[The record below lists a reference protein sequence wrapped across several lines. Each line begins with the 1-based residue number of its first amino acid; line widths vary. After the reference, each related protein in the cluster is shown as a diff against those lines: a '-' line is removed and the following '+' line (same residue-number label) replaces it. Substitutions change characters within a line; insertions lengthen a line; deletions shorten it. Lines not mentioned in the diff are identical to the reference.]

1 MKRFLLMLLFGLV
14 AAAPATLVAAP
25 DESQRQATF
34 QAHEAKR
41 KLAAARAAQ
50 GTERQRL
57 MREHMQMMNDMM
69 KQMQAAKPA
78 ADLSPAR
85 LREWVDEH
93 LKLMN
98 ELMGQMME
106 QHHLIMDGATAAAPR

>member
-1 MKRFLLMLLFGLV
+1 MKRFFLMILLSLV
-14 AAAPATLVAAP
+14 IATPAALVAAP

-50 GTERQRL
+50 GAERQRL
-57 MREHMQMMNDMM
+57 MREHMQMMSAMM
-69 KQMQAAKPA
+69 KQMQAARPA
-78 ADLSPAR
+78 ADLSPSR

-93 LKLMN
+93 MKLMD

-106 QHHLIMDGATAAAPR
+106 QHHLIMESATVAAPR